1 MNMLLPRFFR
11 SAYRKDPIP
20 SVLMTMGAVDVALGG
35 ASSHGGL
42 LFLGLFLLGGS
53 LALKWTQSQRRSDSI
68 VEPAIQHYLPSQSSE
83 ELPML
88 SIHKKRP
95 PNL

>member
-11 SAYRKDPIP
+11 SAYRKDPI
-20 SVLMTMGAVDVALGG
+20 SSFLMTMGAADVALGG

-42 LFLGLFLLGGS
+42 LFLGIFLVGGS
-53 LALKWTQSQRRSDSI
+53 LALKWVQSQRRTETISES
-68 VEPAIQHYLPSQSSE
+68 VIQHYLPSQSSE

-88 SIHKKRP
+88 SITKKKP
-95 PNL
+95 PN

>member
-20 SVLMTMGAVDVALGG
+20 SVLMTMGAVEVALGG
-35 ASSHGGL
+35 ASSHGSL
-42 LFLGLFLLGGS
+42 LGLGIFLLGGS
-53 LALKWTQSQRRSDSI
+53 LALKWIQSQRRPDVLS
-68 VEPAIQHYLPSQSSE
+68 EPAVRHYLPSQSSE

-88 SIHKKRP
+88 SITKKKP
-95 PNL
+95 PN

>member
-1 MNMLLPRFFR
+1 MNMLLPRFLR

-20 SVLMTMGAVDVALGG
+20 SFLMTMGAADIALGG

-42 LFLGLFLLGGS
+42 LFLGVFLLGGA
-53 LALKWTQSQRRSDSI
+53 LGLKWVQSQRRTDTLP
-68 VEPAIQHYLPSQSSE
+68 EPIAQHYLPSQFSQ

-88 SIHKKRP
+88 SMTKKRP
-95 PNL
+95 PN